1 MNYANNNS
9 TYRWAALALVALILL
24 SLVSGGLGIVWMRQK
39 ISQVA
44 SYNEQL
50 SSQIAD
56 IDRKRER
63 LDAQIA
69 KVHNPSYLMSR
80 AQEGLR
86 PTDDRAQ
93 VVWMSAIGQPMPPPE
108 KVTASEAQSPLTIS
122 FDLAL
127 LDPSERSQGN
137 L

>member
-1 MNYANNNS
+1 MNYAREVS
-9 TYRWAALALVALILL
+9 TYRWTVLALVFLILI
-24 SLVSGGLGIVWMRQK
+24 SLASGGLSVVWLRQK

-44 SYNEQL
+44 YQNDQL
-50 SSQIAD
+50 SRQIMD

-69 KVHNPSYLMSR
+69 KVHNPVYMMAR
-80 AQEGLR
+80 TKNGLR

-93 VVWMSAIGQPMPPPE
+93 VVWMSALGQPVSPPTVAAARE
-108 KVTASEAQSPLTIS
+108 EGSPLTIS

-127 LDPSERSQGN
+127 LDPNERSRSN
-137 L
+137 P